1 MPAEMK
7 RSVCPDACG
16 LLVEV
21 EDDRAIKVSGDPEP
35 PYTRGFLCGKM
46 NHYQD
51 TVHSPRRLTEPLL
64 RTGPNGSGEVSRLSG
79 VGHDPLRASIKKV
92 CVVKIHR
99 SALQ

>member
-35 PYTRGFLCGKM
+35 PTPVTSSAGK
-46 NHYQD
+46 
-51 TVHSPRRLTEPLL
+51 
-64 RTGPNGSGEVSRLSG
+64 
-79 VGHDPLRASIKKV
+79 
-92 CVVKIHR
+92 
-99 SALQ
+99 